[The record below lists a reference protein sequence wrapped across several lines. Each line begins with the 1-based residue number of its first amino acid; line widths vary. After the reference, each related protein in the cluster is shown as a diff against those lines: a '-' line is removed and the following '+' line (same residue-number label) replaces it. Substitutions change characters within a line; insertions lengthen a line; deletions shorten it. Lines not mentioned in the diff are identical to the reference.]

1 MVVRCFPG
9 PVPPVKV
16 TRSTRGSRTSA
27 SVIVLRSPTNV
38 LSIAG
43 GRQAS
48 YSSSVRRIATSGVL
62 LDGLSSTGTPAAIAG
77 ASLCATWLRGWLNGV
92 IAATLATEGS
102 FRNSGQRCTAVKRIL
117 VEESVLAEF
126 TDRFVARAGEFTVG
140 DPADEAT
147 CIGTVID
154 EQAAIVLEERVTKA
168 VA

>member
-1 MVVRCFPG
+1 MVVRCLPG

-43 GRQAS
+43 GSPAS

-77 ASLCATWLRGWLNGV
+77 ASLCATWLSGWLNGV
-92 IAATLATEGS
+92 IAATRPSGS
-102 FRNSGQRCTAVKRIL
+102 RIVKI
-117 VEESVLAEF
+117 F
-126 TDRFVARAGEFTVG
+126 RAGPFF
-140 DPADEAT
+140 
-147 CIGTVID
+147 
-154 EQAAIVLEERVTKA
+154 AASQEKMLSSSRNASAAANLNTSCA
-168 VA
+168 RPTS